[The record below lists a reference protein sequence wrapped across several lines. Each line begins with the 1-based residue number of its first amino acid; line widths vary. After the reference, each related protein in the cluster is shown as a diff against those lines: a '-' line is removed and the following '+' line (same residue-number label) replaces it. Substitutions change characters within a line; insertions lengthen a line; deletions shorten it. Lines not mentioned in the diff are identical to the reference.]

1 MIWQCINWWS
11 GCVDMQVFQTL
22 KVIHLYS
29 VWAHPSWDVTLNF
42 ECQLLACLIEHV
54 SVSLC
59 IFTGLP
65 RLQFFLGP
73 LDNYICGDG
82 PNRYGGFGGGGQG
95 KSSLGP
101 GLIPGHPLQ
110 IFLGHALKWAS
121 IKAMGLC
128 SDQKVIFRVCLEMGL
143 QKDNGALFWSETLGL
158 QHRHWLI
165 EDTVNGWTVNTTIC
179 CTSCES

>member
-1 MIWQCINWWS
+1 
-11 GCVDMQVFQTL
+11 
-22 KVIHLYS
+22 
-29 VWAHPSWDVTLNF
+29 LNF

-128 SDQKVIFRVCLEMGL
+128 SDQKVIFRVCLEWASKKTMGPCSD
-143 QKDNGALFWSETLGL
+143 QKL
-158 QHRHWLI
+158 
-165 EDTVNGWTVNTTIC
+165 
-179 CTSCES
+179 